1 MKAGAVLLVL
11 GLLLGAKPAVA
22 QETGSQTGLQL
33 PVVTGDNLLDEAF
46 QLLYR
51 LRFDDARQK
60 IAAWEVDHDGD
71 PRGPAAEAA
80 SYLFE
85 EFYAQGVMTSEFFT
99 DDKKLLDG
107 KPLVPDPQRQI
118 NFLSTVERAEK
129 LANLRLQTNK
139 SDPEALF
146 ALAISHGMLSDYD
159 CIVVRKQ
166 LDALHNVKEAEN
178 DAMKLLAV
186 QPDSAD
192 ADVPI
197 GIGNYIIGCLPG
209 YKRAIVWFGGV
220 HGDRAAGMEQLRV
233 AADRGHYLKPFAQ
246 LLLALAALREKQ
258 PDLARNEL
266 NQLTVEFPDNP
277 LFARELAKLS
287 PPRVASDSH

>member
-1 MKAGAVLLVL
+1 MRLCAAVVTCA
-11 GLLLGAKPAVA
+11 LLLGAKPAAPQEPAPQRAVA
-22 QETGSQTGLQL
+22 VADT
-33 PVVTGDNLLDEAF
+33 LLDDAF
-46 QLLYR
+46 QSLYR
-51 LRFDDARQK
+51 LRFDEARAK
-60 IAAWEVDHDGD
+60 ITSWEVDHSSD

-107 KPLVPDPQRQI
+107 KPLTPDPQRQI
-118 NFLSTVERAEK
+118 NFLSAVDRAQK
-129 LANLRLQTNK
+129 LAALRLQTNK
-139 SDPEALF
+139 ADPNALF

-159 CIVVRKQ
+159 SIIMRKQ
-166 LDALHNVKEAEN
+166 LDALHNVKEAES
-178 DAMKLLAV
+178 DAVKLLAV
-186 QPDSAD
+186 DPDSAD

-220 HGDRAAGMEQLRV
+220 HGDRAGGMDQLRV

-258 PDLARNEL
+258 PELARNEL
-266 NQLTVEFPDNP
+266 NQLVSEFPDNA
-277 LFARELAKLS
+277 LFARELAKLAA
-287 PPRVASDSH
+287 PRVASDSH